1 MKLQDYL
8 KLSLVQQ
15 ELVMWCLGVTVSF
28 RSDSFYVYQLFQ
40 VESFYVE
47 LIYRKISRSI
57 ETIFPFEDTKYLD
70 PYLEDMVIRIE

>member
-8 KLSLVQQ
+8 KLPLVQQ

-28 RSDSFYVYQLFQ
+28 RSDSFYIYQLFQ

-47 LIYRKISRSI
+47 LIYRKISRTI

-70 PYLEDMVIRIE
+70 PYLEDIVVDF